1 MPFPYKR
8 ILCPVNLD
16 GNSAAALKE
25 GAILALSCAAKLCVL
40 HVVQIKSAGE
50 SGNFRRELIRRD
62 YMRPKLSWRGVKW
75 NKCCPPYLRQSNGR
89 S

>member
-8 ILCPVNLD
+8 ILCPVDLD

-40 HVVQIKSAGE
+40 HVVQINPLVNQGIFEGADPAGLYE
-50 SGNFRRELIRRD
+50 TQ
-62 YMRPKLSWRGVKW
+62 LSWRGVKW